1 MHDIVIIGSGVT
13 GFAAAMYAG
22 RLNMKT
28 MVIGETIGGT
38 ITLTNIVEN
47 YPGFKSITGTELA
60 QRLEEHARDYD
71 IEVVQNKVTKVERPD
86 ETCIK
91 VYTNDKEYLT
101 KTVIFAT
108 GTKHRKL
115 NVPGSEEFENRGVH
129 YCALCDGPFF
139 RGKVVGVVGGSDSA
153 VKEALLLSEHA
164 DKVYI
169 FVRGEKLKSEPI
181 NAKRVET
188 NEKIEVVTGINV
200 VEIQGEASVNKVIFD
215 REYNGSRE
223 LPIDGLFVAIGLIP
237 LSDVAKD
244 FGVKTNK
251 KGEIIID
258 TDSKTNQPGVYA
270 AGDIANRTFKQA
282 ITGVAEGIIAAYSA
296 YQYINEGAVVWP
308 CSDEE

>member
-1 MHDIVIIGSGVT
+1 MYDTVIIGSGVT

-47 YPGFKSITGTELA
+47 YPGFKSITGMELA

-71 IEVVQNKVTKVERPD
+71 IEVVQNKVTKMERPD

-91 VYTNDKEYLT
+91 VHTNDKEYLT
-101 KTVIFAT
+101 KTVVIAT

-115 NVPGSEEFENRGVH
+115 KVPGSEEFENRGVH

-139 RGKVVGVVGGSDSA
+139 RDKIVGVVGGSDSA
-153 VKEALLLSEHA
+153 AKEALLLSEHA

-181 NAKRVET
+181 NDRRVET
-188 NEKIEVVTGINV
+188 NEKIEVVTEINV
-200 VEIQGEASVNKVIFD
+200 VEIQGEAAVNKVIFN
-215 REYNGSRE
+215 REFNGSKE
-223 LPIDGLFVAIGLIP
+223 LPIDGLFIAIGLIP
-237 LSDVAKD
+237 LSDIAKD
-244 FGVKTNK
+244 FGVKTNE

-258 TDSKTNQPGVYA
+258 TDSKTNLEGVYA
-270 AGDIANRTFKQA
+270 AGDIANRKFKQA
-282 ITGVAEGIIAAYSA
+282 ITGVAEGVIAAYTA
-296 YQYINEGAVVWP
+296 YQYINEGEVVWP